1 MSLLLSSSRS
11 IHMSFCSV
19 PCHSDSVHSLNT
31 HAYISIHVCTQNIC
45 LYSFRIFY
53 YWTQTSGNKFKCSWR
68 GRERGKNRVQGSK
81 GDDVDRRER
90 GEGDLGGDR
99 VVRWDETD
107 TVET

>member
-1 MSLLLSSSRS
+1 
-11 IHMSFCSV
+11 MSFCSV
-19 PCHSDSVHSLNT
+19 PYHSDSVHSAQYT
-31 HAYISIHVCTQNIC
+31 CIHIYTYMYTEQISIL

-53 YWTQTSGNKFKCSWR
+53 YWTQNSGNKCKGSWR

-81 GDDVDRRER
+81 GGDVDGRER
-90 GEGDLGGDR
+90 GKGELGGDR